1 MSAEKVKNKI
11 KNEVD
16 EYLKSKS
23 DTAVSKEE
31 MVEGI
36 SDILQEYV
44 EVPKFEA
51 VSAELLR
58 DGKYPA
64 IRYTIR
70 RK

>member
-1 MSAEKVKNKI
+1 MSAEKIKDRI

-16 EYLKSKS
+16 EYFKQRADKTMSR
-23 DTAVSKEE
+23 EE

-36 SDILQEYV
+36 SDILQKYV
-44 EVPKFEA
+44 EVPSFEA
-51 VSAELLR
+51 VSAEVLK

-70 RK
+70 IK

>member
-1 MSAEKVKNKI
+1 MSVEKVKNKI

-31 MVEGI
+31 MVKGI

-64 IRYTIR
+64 IRYTIM